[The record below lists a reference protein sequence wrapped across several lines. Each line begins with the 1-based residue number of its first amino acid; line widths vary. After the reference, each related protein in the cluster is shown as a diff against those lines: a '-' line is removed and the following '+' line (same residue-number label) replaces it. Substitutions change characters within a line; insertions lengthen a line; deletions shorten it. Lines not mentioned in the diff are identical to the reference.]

1 MYTLLKSFGI
11 LLFVLTPVSF
21 VAAIYY
27 GEWRFVW
34 IGLVLFLFFAMADG
48 LANNL
53 NKSFKGRK
61 DSKTTPKSI
70 EESEIQWRLLQW
82 YLMADSE
89 SIDYGWEDDNEE
101 RLWYCEH
108 NRAYGICRKCELSDD

>member
-34 IGLVLFLFFAMADG
+34 IGLVLFLFFAFADG

-70 EESEIQWRLLQW
+70 EESEIQWRLL
-82 YLMADSE
+82 
-89 SIDYGWEDDNEE
+89 
-101 RLWYCEH
+101 
-108 NRAYGICRKCELSDD
+108 